1 MLSMVAKMRFVA
13 RGTAWLRMPL
23 GEGRRLPS
31 LASFASRALTIKTV
45 TFSRLHVSSLGR
57 YKVIRTF
64 GWYWVKEALQAYKTE
79 YGDLL
84 VPYRFV
90 VPAAEPW
97 PRAMWGEGLGR
108 VANNIRSNGA
118 YGGHYVELEAMGF
131 DYSPQATLAFGW
143 YIVKEA
149 FQAYKTEYGDLLVPQ
164 RFVVPAAEPWPRAM
178 WGKGFGWVANDIR
191 NKGAYGGHRAE
202 LEAMGFD
209 FSKQAKAFG
218 WDVVKE
224 ALQAYKFEYGDLLVL
239 ARFVVPAAEPWPR
252 AMWGEGLGHVAKDIR
267 NKGTYG
273 GHRAELEAMG
283 FDFSKQLT
291 GSAFGW
297 DVVKEALQAYKT
309 EYGDLLVPQLFVVPA
324 AEQWPR
330 AMWGKGFG
338 RVAKDI
344 RNKGTYGEHRAELEA
359 MGFDYSQRRKDRG
372 TRNTYSTGDVI

>member
-1 MLSMVAKMRFVA
+1 
-13 RGTAWLRMPL
+13 
-23 GEGRRLPS
+23 
-31 LASFASRALTIKTV
+31 
-45 TFSRLHVSSLGR
+45 
-57 YKVIRTF
+57 
-64 GWYWVKEALQAYKTE
+64 
-79 YGDLL
+79 
-84 VPYRFV
+84 
-90 VPAAEPW
+90 
-97 PRAMWGEGLGR
+97 
-108 VANNIRSNGA
+108 
-118 YGGHYVELEAMGF
+118 
-131 DYSPQATLAFGW
+131 
-143 YIVKEA
+143 
-149 FQAYKTEYGDLLVPQ
+149 
-164 RFVVPAAEPWPRAM
+164 
-178 WGKGFGWVANDIR
+178 
-191 NKGAYGGHRAE
+191 
-202 LEAMGFD
+202 MGFD

-359 MGFDYSQRRKDRG
+359 MGFDYSPQKGPGYKKHILDRRRDIAKVVAGKADLGRAL
-372 TRNTYSTGDVI
+372 